1 LKAEFDLITGR
12 TRRQADGLHR
22 GKDSE
27 EYHQATAFVEMSAED
42 AARLG
47 LEEGE
52 TVHLET
58 TAGEVQVPL
67 TIGDL
72 PSGLLFMPM
81 GPTANTLVGADTDAS
96 GTPPFKD
103 LKVQVTST

>member
-1 LKAEFDLITGR
+1 MKTEFELITGR
-12 TRRQADGLHR
+12 TQKQADGLHI

-27 EYHQATAFVEMSAED
+27 EYHQATALVEMSAED
-42 AARLG
+42 VTRLG

-52 TVHLET
+52 IVRLQTA
-58 TAGEVQVPL
+58 AGEVEVPV

-81 GPTANTLVGADTDAS
+81 GPTANALVGTDTDAS